1 MVMMRR
7 INKIFV
13 HHSAS
18 SQQNTTRDMIDQ
30 WHKDRGWTGVG
41 YHYVIEAD
49 GSMMM
54 GRPFAKVGA
63 HVKGHNKNSI
73 GICVVGNYETED
85 FAMTPGQEQ
94 SLSVLLRGLLDEFDL
109 DAGEIYG
116 HMELGQTACPGQ
128 HLFKWV
134 SDWRVAHVQGQKDKR
149 TT

>member
-1 MVMMRR
+1 MRK

-18 SQQNTTRDMIDQ
+18 SQKSTTRDMIHQ
-30 WHKDRGWTGVG
+30 WHLDRGWTGVG
-41 YHYVIEAD
+41 YHYVI
-49 GSMMM
+49 
-54 GRPFAKVGA
+54 
-63 HVKGHNKNSI
+63 
-73 GICVVGNYETED
+73 
-85 FAMTPGQEQ
+85 QEQ
-94 SLSVLLRGLLDEFDL
+94 SLTVLLRGLLDEFNL

-134 SDWRVAHVQGQKDKR
+134 SDWRVGYAKAKR

>member
-1 MVMMRR
+1 MRK

-18 SQQNTTRDMIDQ
+18 SQKSTTRDMIHQ
-30 WHKDRGWTGVG
+30 WHLDRGWTGVG

-54 GRPFAKVGA
+54 GRPFDTVGA
-63 HVKGHNKNSI
+63 HVKNHNRHSI

-85 FAMTPGQEQ
+85 LAMTPGQEQ
-94 SLSVLLRGLLDEFDL
+94 SLTVLLRGLLDEFNL

-134 SDWRVAHVQGQKDKR
+134 SDWRVGYAKAKR